1 MDQEALGV
9 EGEVKKPFQTFNCS
23 KVSVVKDGP
32 YLIHLE
38 RLEPLEHLEP
48 TVAVSQSPAVDQLTI
63 PRSLP
68 APRLTKGH
76 FIMAAVVIML
86 GYFLIWPVLLL
97 LINSLNA
104 ANDWFVEPR
113 RWGIDHWISAF
124 HRPGLLKSLGNSL
137 LIWSLSVVISFPVGV
152 TIAWVL
158 ARTKIPFSHTLE
170 FLFWVSYMV
179 PALPT
184 TIAWIT
190 LLDPDIGLINAGLKN
205 LLGLEQGPFNI
216 FSVPGIVWAN
226 LMGHGISIKVM
237 LLTPAF
243 RNMDST
249 LEEAARVGGASNLRT
264 LFKVTLPLMISPM
277 ILVLALQL
285 LRVFQS
291 FETEYLLGLPF
302 GFYVYSTKIYTLIRD
317 AVPNYGEATVLASLT
332 LLMIALIIPLQRWIL
347 ERRRYT
353 TISGN
358 FRPGLIDLRAWNYV
372 AFGLIAALL
381 MLLTVGP
388 LAILVL
394 GSFME
399 RIGYFVLGFTLDHWR
414 FVLNDP
420 VFVKSLRTTLVLA
433 TSAAVLSPLIF
444 SVVAYLV
451 VRTRLPGRGVLDTMI
466 WSAGAI
472 PGILAGLGLLWVF
485 IDTPGLNFLFGTI
498 WALIIVVILQGK
510 TTGVNI
516 MKGVLVQV
524 GADMEEAAR
533 VSGAGWIRT
542 YFQIWL
548 PLLMPTLILLAV
560 MNFVSAAGATSSI
573 ILLASRDTMTLSL
586 MALELSTPA
595 VNNREAA
602 SIVSIFIILFTV
614 TGALLVRYFGR
625 RFGVRHDM
633 HAGDG
638 TPRSRPAV

>member
-1 MDQEALGV
+1 MMAVVLIALG
-9 EGEVKKPFQTFNCS
+9 
-23 KVSVVKDGP
+23 
-32 YLIHLE
+32 YL
-38 RLEPLEHLEP
+38 
-48 TVAVSQSPAVDQLTI
+48 
-63 PRSLP
+63 
-68 APRLTKGH
+68 
-76 FIMAAVVIML
+76 
-86 GYFLIWPVLLL
+86 LIWPVLLL
-97 LINSLNA
+97 LINSFNA
-104 ANDWFVEPR
+104 ASDWFVEPR
-113 RWGIDHWISAF
+113 TWGTKHWVNAF
-124 HRPGLLKSLGNSL
+124 QRPGLLTSLGNSL
-137 LIWSLSVVISFPVGV
+137 LIWSLTVSVSFPVGV
-152 TIAWVL
+152 AIAWLL

-179 PALPT
+179 PSLPT

-190 LLDPDIGLINAGLKN
+190 LLDPDIGIINVALKK
-205 LLGLEQGPFNI
+205 LFALEQGPFNI

-277 ILVLALQL
+277 MMVFALQL

-291 FETEYLLGLPF
+291 FETEYLLGMPF
-302 GFYVYSTKIYTLIRD
+302 GFFVYSTKIFTLIRNQI
-317 AVPNYGEATVLASLT
+317 PNYGEATVLASLT
-332 LLMIALIIPLQRWIL
+332 LLMIGLIIPLQRWIL

-353 TISGN
+353 TITGS
-358 FRPGLIDLRAWNYV
+358 FRPGLIDLGRWNYV
-372 AFGLIAALL
+372 TFGAIALL
-381 MLLTVGP
+381 LALLTVGP

-394 GSFME
+394 GSFMQ
-399 RIGYFVLGFTLDHWR
+399 RIGYFVLGYTLDHWH
-414 FVLNDP
+414 FVLSDP
-420 VFVKSLRTTLVLA
+420 VFVKALRTTLILA
-433 TSAAVLSPLIF
+433 IAAAVLSPLIF
-444 SVVAYLV
+444 SVLAYIL
-451 VRTRLPGRGVLDTMI
+451 VRTRLPGRGALDLMI
-466 WSAGAI
+466 WGGGAI

-485 IDTPGLNFLFGTI
+485 IGTPGLNFLFGTI
-498 WALIIVVILQGK
+498 WALIIVVLLQGK

-542 YFQIWL
+542 YVRIWL

-586 MALELSTPA
+586 MALELSSVA
-595 VNNREAA
+595 ISNREAA
-602 SIVSIFIILFTV
+602 SIISIFIVLFTV
-614 TGALLVRYFGR
+614 TGALLVRFFGR
-625 RFGVRHDM
+625 RLGVRHDM
-633 HAGDG
+633 QAGEAA
-638 TPRSRPAV
+638 RVAH

>member
-1 MDQEALGV
+1 MQ
-9 EGEVKKPFQTFNCS
+9 
-23 KVSVVKDGP
+23 
-32 YLIHLE
+32 
-38 RLEPLEHLEP
+38 
-48 TVAVSQSPAVDQLTI
+48 QSPTI
-63 PRSLP
+63 DEMAAPGSIA
-68 APRLTKGH
+68 APRIGKGH
-76 FIMAAVVIML
+76 FIIAVVLIAL

-97 LINSLNA
+97 LINSFNA

-113 RWGIDHWISAF
+113 TWGVKHWVNAF
-124 HRPGLLKSLGNSL
+124 QRPGLLASLGNSL
-137 LIWSLSVVISFPVGV
+137 LVWSLTVTASFPVGV
-152 TIAWVL
+152 AIAWLL
-158 ARTKIPFSHTLE
+158 ARTKLPFSHTLE

-179 PALPT
+179 PSLPT

-190 LLDPDIGLINAGLKN
+190 LLDPDIGMINVALKK
-205 LLGLEQGPFNI
+205 LFQMDQGPFNI

-264 LFKVTLPLMISPM
+264 LFKVTLPLMISPLIM
-277 ILVLALQL
+277 VFALQL

-291 FETEYLLGLPF
+291 FETEYLLGMPF
-302 GFYVYSTKIYTLIRD
+302 GFFVYSTKIFALIRNQ
-317 AVPNYGEATVLASLT
+317 VPNYGEATVLASIT

-353 TISGN
+353 TITGS

-372 AFGLIAALL
+372 TFGAIALL
-381 MLLTVGP
+381 LTLLTVGP
-388 LAILVL
+388 LSVLIL
-394 GSFME
+394 GSFMQ

-414 FVLNDP
+414 FVLGDP
-420 VFVKSLRTTLVLA
+420 VFVKALRTTLILA
-433 TSAAVLSPLIF
+433 VTAAVLSPLLF
-444 SVVAYLV
+444 SVIAYIL
-451 VRTRLPGRGVLDTMI
+451 VRTRLPGRGALDIMI

-485 IDTPGLNFLFGTI
+485 IGTPGLNFLFGTI
-498 WALIIVVILQGK
+498 WALIIVVMLQGK

-533 VSGAGWIRT
+533 VSGASWLRT
-542 YFQIWL
+542 YFRIWL

-586 MALELSTPA
+586 MALELSSSA
-595 VNNREAA
+595 ISNREAA
-602 SIVSIFIILFTV
+602 SIISIFIIIFTV

-625 RFGVRHDM
+625 RLGVHHEM
-633 HAGDG
+633 QAGG
-638 TPRSRPAV
+638 APPHTAMPH

>member
-1 MDQEALGV
+1 VEHSPTIEQFPVASGV
-9 EGEVKKPFQTFNCS
+9 
-23 KVSVVKDGP
+23 
-32 YLIHLE
+32 
-38 RLEPLEHLEP
+38 
-48 TVAVSQSPAVDQLTI
+48 A
-63 PRSLP
+63 
-68 APRLTKGH
+68 APRLTRGH
-76 FIMAAVVIML
+76 FIMAVVLIAL

-97 LINSLNA
+97 LINSFNA

-113 RWGIDHWISAF
+113 TWGVKHWINAWQ
-124 HRPGLLKSLGNSL
+124 RPGLLTSLGNSL
-137 LIWSLSVVISFPVGV
+137 LVWSLTVTMSFPIGV
-152 TIAWVL
+152 AIAWLL
-158 ARTKIPFSHTLE
+158 ARTKVPFSHTLE

-179 PALPT
+179 PSLPT

-190 LLDPDIGLINAGLKN
+190 LLDPDIGMINVALKK
-205 LLGLEQGPFNI
+205 LLQLDQGPFNI

-249 LEEAARVGGASNLRT
+249 LEEAAQVGGASNLRT

-277 ILVLALQL
+277 IMVFALQL

-291 FETEYLLGLPF
+291 FETEYLLGMPF
-302 GFYVYSTKIYTLIRD
+302 GFFVYSTKIFALIRNQ
-317 AVPNYGEATVLASLT
+317 VPNYGEATVLASLT

-353 TISGN
+353 TITGS
-358 FRPGLIDLRAWNYV
+358 FRPGLIDLRTWNYV
-372 AFGLIAALL
+372 AFGAIALL
-381 MLLTVGP
+381 LALLTVGP
-388 LAILVL
+388 LSVLVL
-394 GSFME
+394 GSFMQ
-399 RIGYFVLGFTLDHWR
+399 RIGYFVLGFTLDHWH
-414 FVLNDP
+414 FVLSDP
-420 VFVKSLRTTLVLA
+420 VFVKALHTTLILA
-433 TSAAVLSPLIF
+433 VTAAVLSPLLF
-444 SVVAYLV
+444 SVIAYIL
-451 VRTRLPGRGVLDTMI
+451 VRTRLPGRNALDIMI

-485 IDTPGLNFLFGTI
+485 IGTPGLNFLFGTI
-498 WALIIVVILQGK
+498 WALIIVVMLQGK

-533 VSGAGWIRT
+533 VAGAGWLRT
-542 YFQIWL
+542 YFRIWL

-586 MALELSTPA
+586 MALELSSSA
-595 VNNREAA
+595 ISNREAA
-602 SIVSIFIILFTV
+602 SIISIFIILFTV

-633 HAGDG
+633 HAGEG
-638 TPRSRPAV
+638 APPRTAMTH

>member
-1 MDQEALGV
+1 VQQTPTIDQVRAPGRVASPILG
-9 EGEVKKPFQTFNCS
+9 
-23 KVSVVKDGP
+23 
-32 YLIHLE
+32 
-38 RLEPLEHLEP
+38 
-48 TVAVSQSPAVDQLTI
+48 
-63 PRSLP
+63 
-68 APRLTKGH
+68 KGH
-76 FIMAAVVIML
+76 FIMAVVLIGL
-86 GYFLIWPVLLL
+86 GYFLVWPVLLL
-97 LINSLNA
+97 LINSFNA
-104 ANDWFVEPR
+104 ASDWFVEPR
-113 RWGIDHWISAF
+113 TWGVKHWVNAF
-124 HRPGLLKSLGNSL
+124 QRPGLLTSLGNSL
-137 LIWSLSVVISFPVGV
+137 LVWSLTVSVSFPVGV
-152 TIAWVL
+152 AIAWLL
-158 ARTKIPFSHTLE
+158 ARTKMPFSHTLE

-190 LLDPDIGLINAGLKN
+190 LLDPDIGIINVALKN
-205 LLGLEQGPFNI
+205 LFQLDQGPFNI

-243 RNMDST
+243 RNMDAT

-277 ILVLALQL
+277 MMVFALQL

-291 FETEYLLGLPF
+291 FETEYLLGMPF
-302 GFYVYSTKIYTLIRD
+302 GFFVYSTKIFTLIRNQI
-317 AVPNYGEATVLASLT
+317 PNYGEATVLASLT
-332 LLMIALIIPLQRWIL
+332 LLIIALIIPLQRWIL

-353 TISGN
+353 TITGS
-358 FRPGLIDLRAWNYV
+358 FRPGLIDLGKGNVV
-372 AFGLIAALL
+372 AFGAIALFLALL
-381 MLLTVGP
+381 TIGP

-394 GSFME
+394 GSFMQ
-399 RIGYFVLGFTLDHWR
+399 RIGYFVLGYTLDHWR
-414 FVLNDP
+414 FVLGDP
-420 VFVKSLRTTLVLA
+420 VFVKALRTTLILALTAAVCSPLLFSVLA
-433 TSAAVLSPLIF
+433 YIL
-444 SVVAYLV
+444 
-451 VRTRLPGRGVLDTMI
+451 VRTRLPGRGALDLMI

-485 IDTPGLNFLFGTI
+485 IGTPGLNFLFGTI
-498 WALIIVVILQGK
+498 WALIIVVLLQGK

-533 VSGAGWIRT
+533 VSGAGWLRT
-542 YFQIWL
+542 YCRIWL

-586 MALELSTPA
+586 MALELSSVA
-595 VNNREAA
+595 VSNREAA
-602 SIVSIFIILFTV
+602 SIISIFIVLFTV

-625 RFGVRHDM
+625 RLGVRHDM
-633 HAGDG
+633 HAGEG
-638 TPRSRPAV
+638 APQSSARLPG

>member
-1 MDQEALGV
+1 
-9 EGEVKKPFQTFNCS
+9 
-23 KVSVVKDGP
+23 
-32 YLIHLE
+32 
-38 RLEPLEHLEP
+38 
-48 TVAVSQSPAVDQLTI
+48 
-63 PRSLP
+63 
-68 APRLTKGH
+68 
-76 FIMAAVVIML
+76 MAALLIVL

-97 LINSLNA
+97 LINSFNA

-113 RWGIDHWISAF
+113 VWGAKHWQNAF
-124 HRPGLLKSLGNSL
+124 QRPGLVTSLGNSL
-137 LIWSLSVVISFPVGV
+137 LIWSLTVSISFPIGV
-152 TIAWVL
+152 AIAWIL
-158 ARTKIPFSHTLE
+158 ARSKIPFSHTLE

-179 PALPT
+179 PSLPT

-190 LLDPDIGLINAGLKN
+190 LLDPDIGMINVGLKN
-205 LLGLEQGPFNI
+205 LFGLEQGPFNI

-277 ILVLALQL
+277 MMVLALQL

-291 FETEYLLGLPF
+291 FETEYLLGMPF
-302 GFYVYSTKIYTLIRD
+302 GFFVYSTKIFTLVRNQI
-317 AVPNYGEATVLASLT
+317 PNYGEATVLASIT
-332 LLMIALIIPLQRWIL
+332 LSMIVLIIPLQRWIL

-353 TISGN
+353 TITGN
-358 FRPGLIDLRAWNYV
+358 FRPGLIDLGRWNYI
-372 AFGLIAALL
+372 AFALL
-381 MLLTVGP
+381 ATVLALLTVGP
-388 LAILVL
+388 LGILVL
-394 GSFME
+394 GSFMQ
-399 RIGYFVLGFTLDHWR
+399 RIGYFVLGFTLEHWR
-414 FVLNDP
+414 LVLTDP
-420 VFVKSLRTTLVLA
+420 VFIKALRTTLTLA
-433 TSAAVLSPLIF
+433 LTAAILSPLIF
-444 SVVAYLV
+444 SVLAYIL
-451 VRTRLPGRGVLDTMI
+451 VRTRLPGRAALDFMI
-466 WSAGAI
+466 WGSGAI

-485 IDTPGLNFLFGTI
+485 IGTPGLNALFGTI

-542 YFQIWL
+542 YFKIWL
-548 PLLMPTLILLAV
+548 PLLMPTLVLLAV
-560 MNFVSAAGATSSI
+560 MNFVAASGATSSI

-586 MALELSTPA
+586 MALELSSNA
-595 VNNREAA
+595 VGNREAA
-602 SIVSIFIILFTV
+602 SILSIFIISFTV

-625 RFGVRHDM
+625 RFGVRHEM
-633 HAGDG
+633 HAGPSG
-638 TPRSRPAV
+638 NTPAAV

>member
-1 MDQEALGV
+1 
-9 EGEVKKPFQTFNCS
+9 
-23 KVSVVKDGP
+23 
-32 YLIHLE
+32 
-38 RLEPLEHLEP
+38 
-48 TVAVSQSPAVDQLTI
+48 
-63 PRSLP
+63 
-68 APRLTKGH
+68 
-76 FIMAAVVIML
+76 MAAVLLVL

-97 LINSLNA
+97 LINSFNA
-104 ANDWFVEPR
+104 ASDWFVEPR
-113 RWGIDHWISAF
+113 TWGIKHWVNAF
-124 HRPGLLKSLGNSL
+124 QRPGLLTSLANSL
-137 LIWSLSVVISFPVGV
+137 LVWSLTVTVSFPVGV
-152 TIAWVL
+152 AIAWLL

-179 PALPT
+179 PSLPT

-190 LLDPDIGLINAGLKN
+190 LLDPDVGVINVALKSLFN
-205 LLGLEQGPFNI
+205 LDQGPFNI

-277 ILVLALQL
+277 IMVLALQL

-291 FETEYLLGLPF
+291 FETEYLLGMPF
-302 GFYVYSTKIYTLIRD
+302 GFFVYSTKIFTLIRNQI
-317 AVPNYGEATVLASLT
+317 PNYGEATVLASLT
-332 LLMIALIIPLQRWIL
+332 LLMIALIIPLQHWIL

-353 TISGN
+353 TITGS
-358 FRPGLIDLRAWNYV
+358 FRPGLIDLGKCNYV
-372 AFGLIAALL
+372 AFGVIALL
-381 MLLTVGP
+381 LALLTAGP

-394 GSFME
+394 GSFMQ

-420 VFVKSLRTTLVLA
+420 VFVKALRTTLVLA
-433 TSAAVLSPLIF
+433 LSAAVCSPLLF
-444 SVVAYLV
+444 SVVAYIL
-451 VRTRLPGRGVLDTMI
+451 VRTHLPGRGALDLMI

-485 IDTPGLNFLFGTI
+485 IGTPGLNFLFGTI
-498 WALIIVVILQGK
+498 WALLIVVLLQGK

-533 VSGAGWIRT
+533 VSGAGWLRT
-542 YFQIWL
+542 YLRIWL

-586 MALELSTPA
+586 MALELSSIA
-595 VNNREAA
+595 VSNREAA
-602 SIVSIFIILFTV
+602 SIISIFIVLFTV
-614 TGALLVRYFGR
+614 SGALLVRYFGR

-633 HAGDG
+633 HAGEG
-638 TPRSRPAV
+638 ARAR